1 VSPFVVLYRWRV
13 DPAREADFVEAWSA
27 ITRRLRDRV
36 GSGGLAGSR
45 GSRLHR
51 GDDGLWYAYAVWP
64 DAPSR
69 DRAFAESDTAAERDP
84 AWAAHR
90 QTMREA
96 ILERLPEVV
105 LDVVADELAKD

>member
-1 VSPFVVLYRWRV
+1 VSPFVVLYRWRD

-51 GDDGLWYAYAVWP
+51 GDDGLWYAYAVWQ
-64 DAPSR
+64 DERSR
-69 DRAFAESDTAAERDP
+69 EQAFAESEEAAKHDP

-90 QTMREA
+90 RTMRDA
-96 ILERLPEVV
+96 VVERLPEVR
-105 LDVVADELAKD
+105 LEIVADELVKD